1 MRELPQYGERY
12 RHHQG
17 RTVRILNLQRVREA
31 ISRLNPE
38 FAYEVIFEYESSG
51 KVTTMPLAWFVEVY
65 TKITEAPPLVTG
77 RLDLSRL
84 PSSVKVV
91 YCRRHWSA
99 ERPLPQHDD
108 THYSRYL

>member
-12 RHHQG
+12 QHHQG
-17 RTVRILNLQRVREA
+17 RTVRILNLQRAREA

-38 FAYEVIFEYESSG
+38 FAYEVIFEYVSSG
-51 KVTTMPLAWFVEVY
+51 KVTIMPLAWFVEVY
-65 TKITEAPPLVTG
+65 TKITDAPPLGAG
-77 RLDLSRL
+77 RLNLSRL

-91 YCRRHWSA
+91 YCRRHGSA
-99 ERPLPQHDD
+99 EWRSPERDD